1 VVTVRLRDRV
11 GIDERRQRQL
21 ARAMEFVLVG
31 LLFIA
36 LEQRNVGGVVTA
48 AVALGVTKLP
58 ALLESDYS
66 MELDAGLTLWL
77 TSAVFLH
84 TIGVVGVPGIDAVP
98 YRSVPGYDHVTH
110 ALSASVVAGVGYAT
124 VRAFD
129 AHSEEVDLPHR
140 FAFVFVL
147 LFVLA
152 FGVGWEILEFT
163 IGQVTEALGIAVS
176 GATQH
181 GLEDTMM
188 DIVFNTVGGVVV
200 AAWGQAHLSDVVGE
214 LQRRLETRGAD

>member
-1 VVTVRLRDRV
+1 VGTVRLRDRI

-21 ARAMEFVLVG
+21 VRAMEFVLVG
-31 LLFIA
+31 LLFVA
-36 LEQRNVGGVVTA
+36 LDHRNVGGVVTA

-58 ALLESDYS
+58 SVLERDYRL
-66 MELDAGLTLWL
+66 ELDAGLTLWL
-77 TSAVFLH
+77 TTAVFLH
-84 TIGVVGVPGIDAVP
+84 TIGVVVLPGTEIVL
-98 YRSVPGYDHVTH
+98 YNEIPGYDHVTH

-129 AHSEEVDLPHR
+129 DHSDEVDLPRR
-140 FAFVFVL
+140 FTFVFVL

-163 IGQVTEALGIAVS
+163 IGEVTEALGIAVS

-200 AAWGQAHLSDVVGE
+200 AAWGHAHLSDVVGE
-214 LQRRLETRGAD
+214 LQRRMD

>member
-11 GIDERRQRQL
+11 GVDERRQRQL

-58 ALLESDYS
+58 AVLRSDYS
-66 MELDAGLTLWL
+66 LELDAGLTLWL

-84 TIGVVGVPGIDAVP
+84 TVGVVGVPGIEGVP

-129 AHSEEVDLPHR
+129 AHSEEVHLPHR
-140 FAFVFVL
+140 FTFVFVL

-163 IGQVTEALGIAVS
+163 IGEVTGALGIAVS

-188 DIVFNTVGGVVV
+188 DLVFDAVGGVIV
-200 AAWGQAHLSDVVGE
+200 AAWGHAHLADVVGE